1 MHDISLVKEILNQ
14 IELSLLKILTRFES
28 IKAPND
34 FLVSPLGNEKLDSI
48 CMQLIVIGESLKN
61 VDKITNFELLKKYPQ
76 IEWSKVKGLR
86 DIISHHYFDINHEA
100 IFDICDDKIHPLLD
114 AIQKILAEL

>member
-1 MHDISLVKEILNQ
+1 MHDVDLVKEILNQ
-14 IELSLLKILTRFES
+14 IELSLLKISNRFSS
-28 IKAPND
+28 INTPDD
-34 FLVSPLGNEKLDSI
+34 FLNTPTGNEKLDSI

-61 VDKITNFELLKKYPQ
+61 VDKITNFELLKQYPQ

-100 IFDICDDKIHPLLD
+100 IFDICENKISPLLD
-114 AIQKILAEL
+114 VIKKILANL